1 MRQSSSALAW
11 PQLEHAPGR
20 GSSSAMQPL
29 VSIHGRTVGTV
40 QNHSLEESEL
50 LAEREGAQR
59 HNYRFQ
65 STKDAVYAPHK
76 RHPENLGRKQA
87 YVGNSELR
95 CLAAKEAEKM
105 LVARW
110 GSSSSTRTS
119 EEVMNPMALT
129 HGISRHQKNL
139 NEERQQQE
147 AGDAEANPAYHCH
160 GYSQAYENRKREQHQ
175 ARRKLCAAS
184 AHHNLQRSG
193 DISQANDTLYS
204 PDISVYQG
212 FLVAK
217 DQMWISKYGH
227 TFHTGGQIAGSLAVI
242 TDAAHILVDLTSFLI
257 SLVSLWLA
265 SKPPTKQLTFGWHRA
280 EILGALMSMIIIWM
294 VTGVLTYL
302 ASMRLLHPDYDI
314 DATVMLITSACAM
327 LANILLSLVLHQT
340 GHGHSHG
347 AQARETV
354 SAPPEKPALRNASL
368 RAAFVHAIGDLF
380 QSISVLISAL
390 IIFFKPEYKV
400 ADPIC
405 TFVFS
410 IFVLA
415 TTITILRDILIVLM
429 EGTAKGITYDAIKA
443 RILAVEKVESVH
455 NLHLW
460 SLTMNQTILSAHV
473 ATADTEDSQKILK
486 DITQALFEHYSF
498 QSITIQIES
507 GEDQKQDCV
516 FCQEPRD

>member
-1 MRQSSSALAW
+1 MKKCWSNGDMKTLTGPKS
-11 PQLEHAPGR
+11 
-20 GSSSAMQPL
+20 
-29 VSIHGRTVGTV
+29 
-40 QNHSLEESEL
+40 
-50 LAEREGAQR
+50 
-59 HNYRFQ
+59 
-65 STKDAVYAPHK
+65 PH
-76 RHPENLGRKQA
+76 QI
-87 YVGNSELR
+87 
-95 CLAAKEAEKM
+95 
-105 LVARW
+105 
-110 GSSSSTRTS
+110 
-119 EEVMNPMALT
+119 MAF
-129 HGISRHQKNL
+129 HYSWMSWHQKNL

-160 GYSQAYENRKREQHQ
+160 GYSQAYENRKRQQHQ

-184 AHHNLQRSG
+184 VICIFFMVAEITG
-193 DISQANDTLYS
+193 DPETWLEELGKIVFGL
-204 PDISVYQG
+204 
-212 FLVAK
+212 L
-217 DQMWISKYGH
+217 
-227 TFHTGGQIAGSLAVI
+227 GGQIAGSLAVI

-257 SLVSLWLA
+257 SLISLWLA

-280 EILGALMSMIIIWM
+280 EILGALMSMVIIWM

-327 LANILLSLVLHQT
+327 LANILLSLILHQT
-340 GHGHSHG
+340 GHGHSHR
-347 AQARETV
+347 AQTRETL
-354 SAPPEKPALRNASL
+354 SAPLEKPALRNASL

-390 IIFFKPEYKV
+390 IIFFKPEYKI

-429 EGTAKGITYDAIKA
+429 EGTAKGLTYDEIKA
-443 RILAVEKVESVH
+443 RILAVEKVETVH

-473 ATADTEDSQKILK
+473 ATADTDDSQKILK

-498 QSITIQIES
+498 HSITIQIES
-507 GEDQKQDCV
+507 GEDQKQECV

>member
-1 MRQSSSALAW
+1 MIRRTALKFLMF
-11 PQLEHAPGR
+11 QD
-20 GSSSAMQPL
+20 PL
-29 VSIHGRTVGTV
+29 
-40 QNHSLEESEL
+40 L
-50 LAEREGAQR
+50 
-59 HNYRFQ
+59 
-65 STKDAVYAPHK
+65 
-76 RHPENLGRKQA
+76 
-87 YVGNSELR
+87 
-95 CLAAKEAEKM
+95 
-105 LVARW
+105 W
-110 GSSSSTRTS
+110 
-119 EEVMNPMALT
+119 
-129 HGISRHQKNL
+129 HQKNL

-175 ARRKLCAAS
+175 AQRKLCAAS
-184 AHHNLQRSG
+184 V
-193 DISQANDTLYS
+193 IC
-204 PDISVYQG
+204 I
-212 FLVAK
+212 FFMVAE
-217 DQMWISKYGH
+217 ITGEY
-227 TFHTGGQIAGSLAVI
+227 GGQIAGSLAVI

-265 SKPPTKQLTFGWHRA
+265 SKPSTKQLTFGWHRA
-280 EILGALMSMIIIWM
+280 EILGALMSMVIIWM

-327 LANILLSLVLHQT
+327 LANILRRAQT
-340 GHGHSHG
+340 
-347 AQARETV
+347 RETLV
-354 SAPPEKPALRNASL
+354 TPLEKPALKNASL

-390 IIFFKPEYKV
+390 IIFFKPEYKI

-429 EGTAKGITYDAIKA
+429 EGTAKGLTYDEIKA

-473 ATADTEDSQKILK
+473 ATADTDDSQKILK

-498 QSITIQIES
+498 HSITIQIES